1 MGLRELVLVNSSL
14 GTSRFFIPL
23 ARLTKTTASREAR
36 DQGVFVRGQSQRRS
50 AVWCLS
56 PDTLIFPELADD
68 RFAELIVKL
77 RKINVAGICGEASST

>member
-1 MGLRELVLVNSSL
+1 MGLRELVLVNSNL
-14 GTSRFFIPL
+14 GTLRFFIPL

-56 PDTLIFPELADD
+56 PDTLILSELADD
-68 RFAELIVKL
+68 RSVKL
-77 RKINVAGICGEASST
+77 FEKSTRPKSKRDVSRL